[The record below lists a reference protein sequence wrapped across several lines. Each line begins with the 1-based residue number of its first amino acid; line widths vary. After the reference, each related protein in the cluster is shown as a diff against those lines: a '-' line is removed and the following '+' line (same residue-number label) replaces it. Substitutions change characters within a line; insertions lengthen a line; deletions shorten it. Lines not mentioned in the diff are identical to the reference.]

1 MLIKPGAA
9 ALQNRH
15 IMDHIVKI
23 LSITNVTHNVRQYN
37 IEKPKGFHFE
47 PGQATDVSINEP
59 EWKKELRPFTFTCLN
74 SDPYLQFTI
83 KSYTDH
89 DGVTNRLGHLKV
101 GDELII
107 RDVWGA
113 ITYKGPGYF
122 IAGGAGITPFIAIL
136 RQLHADGKLAGNTL
150 FFSNK
155 TDKDIILKVELEAML
170 GENARFNITA
180 RADTGYD
187 HRKVNAGFLKAEVK
201 DFSKRFYVCGPD
213 EMVSEISKTLEKLG
227 AKADEVVFEK

>member
-1 MLIKPGAA
+1 M
-9 ALQNRH
+9 H
-15 IMDHIVKI
+15 HIVKI

-37 IEKPKGFHFE
+37 IEKPEGFHFD
-47 PGQATDVSINEP
+47 PGQATDVSINER
-59 EWKKELRPFTFTCLN
+59 EWKNELRPFTFTCLN

-89 DGVTNRLGHLKV
+89 DGVTNRLWHLKV

-113 ITYKGPGYF
+113 IAYKGPGYF

-136 RQLHADGKLAGNTL
+136 RQLHAVGKLADNTL

-155 TDKDIILKVELEAML
+155 TDKDIILKEELEAML
-170 GENARFNITA
+170 GAHAHFNVTGQ
-180 RADTGYD
+180 ADTGYD
-187 HRKVNAGFLKAEVK
+187 RRKIDADFLKAEVK
-201 DFSKRFYVCGPD
+201 DISKHFYVCGPD
-213 EMVSEISKTLEKLG
+213 KMVSEISETLEKLG
-227 AKADEVVFEK
+227 ARADAVVFEK